1 MLATLADSIWLYF
14 NEKICNSLSLFWD
27 YKKELSVM
35 ALDINILIA
44 LTSDV
49 HNDSTV
55 GRMKCFVM
63 LSNLVSTTQ
72 TWTNL

>member
-1 MLATLADSIWLYF
+1 
-14 NEKICNSLSLFWD
+14 
-27 YKKELSVM
+27 M

>member
-1 MLATLADSIWLYF
+1 
-14 NEKICNSLSLFWD
+14 
-27 YKKELSVM
+27 M

-55 GRMKCFVM
+55 ERMKCSVM